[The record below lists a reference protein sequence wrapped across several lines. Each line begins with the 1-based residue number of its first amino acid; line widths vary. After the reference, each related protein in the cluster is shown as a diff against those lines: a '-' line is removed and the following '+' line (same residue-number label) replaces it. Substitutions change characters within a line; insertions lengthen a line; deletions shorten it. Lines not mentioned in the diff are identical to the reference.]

1 MLAMLS
7 KTRQSV
13 SLKRSELTTMQLHQF
28 LIFQVL
34 SRTPPL
40 QQSLAQTCG
49 RFLDKNWVES
59 QQNQTYPTLK
69 TSMRKFSALLPPS
82 ITKHMV

>member
-13 SLKRSELTTMQLHQF
+13 SFKRSELTTMQLHQF

-34 SRTPPL
+34 SRRPPL
-40 QQSLAQTCG
+40 KQSLAQTSG
-49 RFLDKNWVES
+49 IFLHKNWVES
-59 QQNQTYPTLK
+59 QENQTYPTLK
-69 TSMRKFSALLPPS
+69 TSMRKFTALLPPR
-82 ITKHMV
+82 ITKHML